1 MVKIIVEAEVRPTED
16 AEKVKKAVKNIFAG
30 DIIIQELGN
39 KYRVVKGVSL
49 TIESLKPLK
58 NLAKTQQVEPALKNY
73 LIKYRTTTSISLL
86 LHKQAAYAGKLSL
99 IDSEKESPLG
109 PVKIIIEG
117 DANELEE
124 VVKYFST

>member
-39 KYRVVKGVSL
+39 KYRVVKGISL

-73 LIKYRTTTSISLL
+73 LIKYRTTTSITLL

-117 DANELEE
+117 DENELEE

>member
-16 AEKVKKAVKNIFAG
+16 VEKVKKAVKNIFAG
-30 DIIIQELGN
+30 DIIVQDLGN
-39 KYRVVKGVSL
+39 EYRMVKGVSL

-73 LIKYRTTTSISLL
+73 LIKYRTTTSITLL

-124 VVKYFST
+124 VLKYFST

>member
-16 AEKVKKAVKNIFAG
+16 VEKVKKAVRNIFAG
-30 DIIIQELGN
+30 DIIIQDLGN
-39 KYRVVKGVSL
+39 NYKVVKGVSL

-73 LIKYRTTTSISLL
+73 LIKYRTTTSITLL
-86 LHKQAAYAGKLSL
+86 LHKQAVYAGKLSL

-117 DANELEE
+117 DENELEE
-124 VVKYFST
+124 VLKYFST

>member
-1 MVKIIVEAEVRPTED
+1 MVRIIVEAEVRPTED

-39 KYRVVKGVSL
+39 KYRVVKGVSP

-73 LIKYRTTTSISLL
+73 LIKYRTATSITLL

-117 DANELEE
+117 DENELEE

>member
-73 LIKYRTTTSISLL
+73 LIKYRTTTSITLL

-117 DANELEE
+117 DGNELEE

>member
-1 MVKIIVEAEVRPTED
+1 MVRIIVEAEVRPTED

-39 KYRVVKGVSL
+39 KYRVVKGVSP

-73 LIKYRTTTSISLL
+73 LIKYRTTTSITLL

-117 DANELEE
+117 DENELEE